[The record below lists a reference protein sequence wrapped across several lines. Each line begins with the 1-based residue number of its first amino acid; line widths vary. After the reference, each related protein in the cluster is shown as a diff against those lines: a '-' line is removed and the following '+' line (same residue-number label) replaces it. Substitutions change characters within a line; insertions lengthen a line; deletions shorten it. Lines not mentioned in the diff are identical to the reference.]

1 MNRFSTETT
10 VLTSGEEAR
19 GPDWRQHNMFE
30 DNETDRG
37 QVGIGTLIVFIA
49 MVLVAAIAA
58 GVLVNTAGFLQAT
71 AEDAGQESVD
81 KVTNRLDVVSSH
93 GLVNDTGSS
102 KAVDS
107 LNLTVRL
114 AAGSGAVSLE
124 DTTIKY
130 VSDTTA
136 RNLVYNDE
144 TDSSGETLQN
154 VTQSADGFS
163 GGLNSTEYTAY
174 SLDDA
179 DDSSFPVLNGQA
191 DRFEIV
197 INTSVVEQNGAGLST
212 GDSVELDI
220 TSRSGGSTQVIFTM
234 PQQLAGQTDND
245 PVPL

>member
-1 MNRFSTETT
+1 MI
-10 VLTSGEEAR
+10 
-19 GPDWRQHNMFE
+19 E
-30 DNETDRG
+30 DTDADRG

-81 KVTNRLDVVSSH
+81 KVTNRLDVVSQH
-93 GLVNDTGSS
+93 GLVTDAGSS
-102 KAVDS
+102 KTIDS

-130 VSDTTA
+130 VSDSEA
-136 RNLVYNDE
+136 KNLVYEDATNSAGDE
-144 TDSSGETLQN
+144 LDGNLTQYDDSHNGDE
-154 VTQSADGFS
+154 
-163 GGLNSTEYTAY
+163 GLNSTEYTAVA
-174 SLDDA
+174 LDDS

-191 DRFEIV
+191 DRFELI
-197 INTSVVEQNGAGLST
+197 INASVVEGTDSTGLDT
-212 GDSVELDI
+212 GDSVELEI
-220 TSRSGGSTQVIFTM
+220 TSRSGGSTQVILTM
-234 PQQLAGQTDND
+234 PQQLAGQDDDN

>member
-1 MNRFSTETT
+1 MI
-10 VLTSGEEAR
+10 
-19 GPDWRQHNMFE
+19 E
-30 DNETDRG
+30 DTDADRG

-81 KVTNRLDVVSSH
+81 KVTNRLDVVSTH
-93 GLVNDTGSS
+93 GVVNDTGDG

-136 RNLVYNDE
+136 KNLVYENETTSNGQQLND
-144 TDSSGETLQN
+144 TGEFSN
-154 VTQSADGFS
+154 GF
-163 GGLNSTEYTAY
+163 GLNSTEYTAY
-174 SLDDA
+174 DLD
-179 DDSSFPVLNGQA
+179 DDSSTSYPVMNERA
-191 DRFEIV
+191 DRFGIV
-197 INTSVVEQNGAGLST
+197 INASVVEQNGEGLGT
-212 GDSVELDI
+212 GDSVNW
-220 TSRSGGSTQVIFTM
+220 RS
-234 PQQLAGQTDND
+234 PAARAA
-245 PVPL
+245 PRK